1 MADDIPKLE
10 GMGILYMEVL
20 RSADLSVTEDK
31 DSPGTYRVDGIS
43 PSGKTIE
50 GYLDNNDLNRF
61 SKRLQHILGMLAE
74 KPEGETKPLG
84 HQQYCTMDAEGLK
97 KQQEIDR
104 LLKGETEGSED

>member
-1 MADDIPKLE
+1 MEDMPNLDC
-10 GMGILYMEVL
+10 MGVLYMEVL
-20 RSADLSVTEDK
+20 RSADLSVTEEK
-31 DSPGTYRVDGIS
+31 PGVYRIS
-43 PSGKTIE
+43 GTAPSGKTIE

-97 KQQEIDR
+97 KKQEIDR
-104 LLKGETEGSED
+104 LLRGEADE